1 MNDIYELAR
10 KRVGRKKLFYQHLTL
25 YLAIITF
32 LFLLNATFFVK
43 FGWNYD
49 PDKRTT
55 EIIKEILNY
64 RYWWFQYPLLG
75 WGTLLFIHFCTAF
88 GIPMVGYFDEKW
100 EAMAIEEEAKRLRLK
115 SQQQFS
121 SEKDK
126 ELELKAL
133 QKEALLKD
141 KWEGSELL

>member
-10 KRVGRKKLFYQHLTL
+10 QRVVRKKLFYQHLTV
-25 YLAIITF
+25 YLAITIF

-55 EIIKEILNY
+55 DIIKEILNY

-75 WGTLLFIHFCTAF
+75 WGTLMFIHYCTAF

-100 EAMAIEEEAKRLRLK
+100 EVAAIEEEAKRLRLK
-115 SQQQFS
+115 AQQQMPPA
-121 SEKDK
+121 KDK

-133 QKEALLKD
+133 QKEAQLED
-141 KWEGSELL
+141 RWEDSELL